1 LSSDYHRN
9 FESHPLSRVLGLDP
23 LEVLAP
29 KDDFLQSLSLDYS
42 TLLFNHIPAI
52 FFVLHLVYEEFKL
65 NLLMGEEN
73 RSLVV
78 LLVQLA
84 RYAKLTDAV
93 CCVVSLDVFFF
104 YGEIWG
110 LPTVEQTFMFLKEM
124 NK

>member
-1 LSSDYHRN
+1 M
-9 FESHPLSRVLGLDP
+9 GLDP
-23 LEVLAP
+23 LEILAP

-42 TLLFNHIPAI
+42 TLLFTHIPAI

-84 RYAKLTDAV
+84 RYAKLTKHR
-93 CCVVSLDVFFF
+93 CCKLCGVS
-104 YGEIWG
+104 
-110 LPTVEQTFMFLKEM
+110 
-124 NK
+124 